1 MAGIRL
7 LSESISAASEEGNIE
22 VAGQFARQ
30 LSHESERLQSL
41 ITDLMD
47 LSRLEDEAWPAL
59 GSETCDLSSVVATSF
74 ETRRTRASEA
84 GLAFTLDD
92 QVPIGQTC
100 RVSMSVANA
109 TLMVDNLIDNAI
121 AYTEQG
127 GVRVRLSL
135 EGHTAVFEVSDTG
148 IGIPPRDQDRIF
160 ERFYRVDTTRS
171 RETGG
176 TGLGLSLVRHA
187 VQRGKGTIELESA
200 LGQGSTF
207 KVRLP
212 LAQ

>member
-1 MAGIRL
+1 MRACVHR
-7 LSESISAASEEGNIE
+7 
-22 VAGQFARQ
+22 
-30 LSHESERLQSL
+30 
-41 ITDLMD
+41 
-47 LSRLEDEAWPAL
+47 
-59 GSETCDLSSVVATSF
+59 

-100 RVSMSVANA
+100 RVGMSVANA